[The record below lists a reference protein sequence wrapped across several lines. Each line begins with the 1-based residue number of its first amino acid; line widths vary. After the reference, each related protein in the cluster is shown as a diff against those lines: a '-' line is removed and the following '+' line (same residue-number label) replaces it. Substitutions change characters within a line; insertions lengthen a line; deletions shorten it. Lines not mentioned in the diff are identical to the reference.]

1 MARRPIRTTC
11 RPGGRRSTSSVAVES
26 AFTGSSHTWSHV
38 LYEGTVSRSK
48 LERKAGAAQRDR
60 YAGLPSFVNRFGCGT
75 SPPVRRGRRP
85 GISRLHQRERPNHV
99 QVRHST
105 YFHRQEIATR
115 YGHRSIRS
123 GRERLSSK
131 GPKRRRSTVS
141 AEEHSERARNRPS
154 PCEPAGDPARLGD
167 IKSERQ
173 LPQPPLQIALGG
185 ASAGRRFFAG
195 RADNVIPAN
204 IFRY

>member
-26 AFTGSSHTWSHV
+26 AFTGSSHTWSRV

-48 LERKAGAAQRDR
+48 LERKAGAAQRD
-60 YAGLPSFVNRFGCGT
+60 GT
-75 SPPVRRGRRP
+75 SPPARRGRRP